1 MNNIESLAVP
11 LWSGHVARGTALL
24 QAHTRGPAWRV
35 TQGVFCVEHPSAQ
48 GVGVIQLALP
58 GDVVGVESWCHLAY
72 AHTVTALTGGH
83 AQPEAAL
90 TEADRAQALAAT
102 VLQQQR
108 QMADMVS
115 LRSGPVQA
123 RLERLLHMLNHRA
136 GSRALALSR
145 KHLPALKD
153 LARVVDS
160 TPETVCR
167 ELNRLLPAAAKPA
180 DSASPSWLR
189 AVSPFAPAC

>member
-1 MNNIESLAVP
+1 MNNIESLALP
-11 LWSGHVARGTALL
+11 LWSGHVARGTTLL
-24 QAHTRGPAWRV
+24 QAHARGPAWRV
-35 TQGVFCVEHPSAQ
+35 TQGVFCVEHPSGQ
-48 GVGVIQLALP
+48 GVMQLALP

-83 AQPEAAL
+83 AQPEAVL
-90 TEADRAQALAAT
+90 TEADRAQALTAT

-123 RLERLLHMLNHRA
+123 RLERLLHLLNHRA

-167 ELNRLLPAAAKPA
+167 ELNRLLPAPAKA
-180 DSASPSWLR
+180 DDPRTSPSWLS